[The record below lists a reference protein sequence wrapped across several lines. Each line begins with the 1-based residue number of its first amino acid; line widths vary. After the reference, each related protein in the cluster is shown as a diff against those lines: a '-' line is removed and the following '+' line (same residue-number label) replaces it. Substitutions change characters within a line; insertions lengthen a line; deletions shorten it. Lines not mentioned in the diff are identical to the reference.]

1 MRLRSPLVPV
11 IALAAVLLAAV
22 TLWLLT
28 DPSTSRADALKTG
41 GLAAGSVVA
50 LYALW
55 LNDRRRRVEESR
67 HALDTKRYDRDKE
80 RVSDERFAK
89 AVELL
94 GSDADQVR
102 VGALHVL
109 VGLARARP
117 DYTQTVLDVL
127 CSYLRMPF
135 DHPELPGYEGTA
147 EDLFGAERELQ
158 VRRSVERQ
166 LRLLLPKAAD
176 TEAPNYDL
184 HLTGATLDRLNL
196 DDRKVEWLGLNR
208 ARLLYDVKLNR
219 LVVHGHLGF
228 TGARVLGN
236 LLLSG
241 VEVHG
246 NAEFRRI
253 EVTGTTNW
261 RGALFHG
268 RVTAEHAVFHDSAS
282 LEGARFTKS
291 LDLRW
296 ARFESSADLRFAAT
310 PELVSLED
318 TRVDPAVETHLPK
331 PWQVAHSADG
341 QARIAVLAE

>member
-1 MRLRSPLVPV
+1 MRLRSPLVLAG
-11 IALAAVLLAAV
+11 ALAVVLLAAV
-22 TLWLLT
+22 TVWLLT

-67 HALDTKRYDRDKE
+67 HALEMKRYDRDKE

-94 GSDADQVR
+94 GDEADQVR

-109 VGLARARP
+109 AGLARTRP
-117 DYTQTVLDVL
+117 EYTQTVLDVL
-127 CSYLRMPF
+127 CAYLRMPF
-135 DHPELPGYEGTA
+135 DHPELPGYVGTA
-147 EDLFGAERELQ
+147 EDLVAAERELQ

-184 HLTGATLDRLNL
+184 HLTGATLDRFNL

-228 TGARVLGN
+228 SNTRVLGN
-236 LLLSG
+236 LHLSG
-241 VEVHG
+241 LVVHHDT
-246 NAEFRRI
+246 EFRRL
-253 EVTGTTNW
+253 EVSGTTDW
-261 RGALFHG
+261 QGARFHDD
-268 RVTAEHAVFHDSAS
+268 VTAEQAVFHDDANF
-282 LEGARFTKS
+282 EGASFAKS

-310 PELVSLED
+310 PELVSLEG
-318 TRVDPAVETHLPK
+318 TCVNPAMETHLPK

-341 QARIAVLAE
+341 QARIVLAE